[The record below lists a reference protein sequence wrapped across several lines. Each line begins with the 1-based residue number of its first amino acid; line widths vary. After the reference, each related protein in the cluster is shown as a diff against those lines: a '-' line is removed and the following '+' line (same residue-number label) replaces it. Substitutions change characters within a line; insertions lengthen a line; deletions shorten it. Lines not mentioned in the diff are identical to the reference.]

1 MLWNTLHAQGQRF
14 FPSREQHSLRLIR
27 PPESNL
33 LHHPSSYITVVDPH
47 IPSFFVRRAQVSMD
61 MDLDDAERAQGS
73 GEGGN
78 HGGGGSVPPS
88 SSGGQGGAPR
98 TPVKRRAITS
108 SPFCSPAW
116 R

>member
-1 MLWNTLHAQGQRF
+1 MHKDSVSFR
-14 FPSREQHSLRLIR
+14 RENNIYCVSSALL
-27 PPESNL
+27 NL
-33 LHHPSSYITVVDPH
+33 TSSTILPHNITVVDPH
-47 IPSFFVRRAQVSMD
+47 IPSFFERRAQVSMD
-61 MDLDDAERAQGS
+61 MDLDDAERVQGS